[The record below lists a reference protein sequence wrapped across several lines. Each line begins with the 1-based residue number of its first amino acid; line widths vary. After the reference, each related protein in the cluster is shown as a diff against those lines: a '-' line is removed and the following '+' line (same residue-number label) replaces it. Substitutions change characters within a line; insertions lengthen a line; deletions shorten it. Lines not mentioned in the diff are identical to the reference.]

1 MSYSRFF
8 TSILGVISIFFLFYV
23 QDLGIFEKWQ
33 FYIFFM
39 VIFVGTQA
47 LGERVLFR
55 RFEEKRFHP
64 QTAVL
69 LVALLFVGIFIAANV
84 LYP

>member
-1 MSYSRFF
+1 MA
-8 TSILGVISIFFLFYV
+8 V
-23 QDLGIFEKWQ
+23 
-33 FYIFFM
+33 
-39 VIFVGTQA
+39 FVGTQA